1 MGALVGVLIAV
12 VAALG
17 VVSSGG
23 AANNPKASPTNG
35 QFRAVWTPLGVSN
48 APTTVV
54 VEIKASPIWSS
65 TGIRPS
71 RAPRMMRR
79 CRE

>member
-1 MGALVGVLIAV
+1 MNWY
-12 VAALG
+12 AAKT
-17 VVSSGG
+17 
-23 AANNPKASPTNG
+23 NP
-35 QFRAVWTPLGVSN
+35 
-48 APTTVV
+48 PTTVV
-54 VEIKASPIWSS
+54 VEINASPIWSS